1 MTLEQWIKAV
11 LGSMLVGLG
20 TCVAGCG
27 PMTWKVD
34 SATAQGHASTAFRLF
49 PWRDHGQRRGDGRG
63 QPHAGTE
70 R

>member
-34 SATAQGHASTAFRLF
+34 SATAQGHASTAFRLSF
-49 PWRDHGQRRGDGRG
+49 
-63 QPHAGTE
+63 GTQ
-70 R
+70 